1 MKTDILIV
9 GSGLAGLIAGLS
21 LDSSLDILMICN
33 DKKEKSDS
41 SLAQG
46 GISTLLH
53 KFDYEAYLQDTLKAG
68 RFENDIEVVKTMIDN
83 SNDLILDLIK
93 YGVEFDFDYT
103 REGGHSAKRILH
115 HQDVTGQEITSKLLS
130 ELEKRSNITLM
141 EDTTMLDLII
151 KDNVCHGAIIL
162 KDGVVTP
169 VYGAHVILATGGI
182 GGLFKQS
189 TNYGHIRGDSF
200 AIAIKNNI
208 ELDHLDYIQIHPT
221 LLYSKDQGRN
231 FLISESIRGEGAVIE
246 DEAGNQFVDSL
257 LPRDIVA
264 KAIRDKMIE
273 QNTDHVY
280 LNVSNI
286 PYEKMIEHFP
296 NIYQTCID
304 RGIDPYKDRIPIMP
318 GQHYLM
324 GGIKASVEGRTSVKN
339 LYAIGETAGTG
350 VHGKNRL
357 ASNSLLES
365 GVFAKLSAKYINS
378 HKQDASQID
387 VDLDQY
393 QDIVAYEQ
401 NNRQVVLDYL
411 KNKNKEFYNEW
422 LL

>member
-1 MKTDILIV
+1 MKTDVLIV

-21 LDSSLDILMICN
+21 LDSNLNVLIICN

-53 KFDYEAYLQDTLKAG
+53 KFDYESYLQDTLKAG

-115 HQDVTGQEITSKLLS
+115 HQDVTGQEITSKLLQ
-130 ELEKRSNITLM
+130 EVERRKNITIM

-151 KDNVCHGAIIL
+151 NDHTCHGAIIL
-162 KDGVVTP
+162 KDGQVSSL
-169 VYGAHVILATGGI
+169 YGGQVILATGGI
-182 GGLFKQS
+182 GGLFNQS
-189 TNYGHIRGDSF
+189 TNYSHIRGDSF

-221 LLYSKDQGRN
+221 LLYSKQKGRN
-231 FLISESIRGEGAVIE
+231 FLISESIRGEGAVIV
-246 DEAGNQFVDSL
+246 DSKGNQFVDSL

-264 KAIRDKMIE
+264 KAIKDKMLE
-273 QNTDHVY
+273 ENTDHVY
-280 LNVSNI
+280 LDVSNI
-286 PYEKMIEHFP
+286 PYEKMIAHFP
-296 NIYQTCID
+296 NIYQKCFEE
-304 RGIDPYKDRIPIMP
+304 GIDPYKDKIPIMP

-324 GGIKASVEGRTSVKN
+324 GGIRATVQGLTSIKN
-339 LYAIGETAGTG
+339 LYAVGETAGTG

-365 GVFAKLSAKYINS
+365 GVFAKLCALYINDHPQNTVEIPVGLEKYS
-378 HKQDASQID
+378 
-387 VDLDQY
+387 DLN
-393 QDIVAYEQ
+393 AYMD
-401 NNRQVVLDYL
+401 NNRQIVLDYL
-411 KNKNKEFYNEW
+411 KNTNKEFYNEW

>member
-1 MKTDILIV
+1 MKTDVLIV
-9 GSGLAGLIAGLS
+9 GSGLAGLIAGLGV
-21 LDSSLDILMICN
+21 DSSLDVLMICN

-53 KFDYEAYLQDTLKAG
+53 KFDYESYLQDTLKAG

-115 HQDVTGQEITSKLLS
+115 HQDVTGKEITTKLLI
-130 ELEKRSNITLM
+130 ELEQRKNITLF
-141 EDTTMLDLII
+141 EQTAMLDLII
-151 KDNVCHGAIIL
+151 VDNVCLGAIIL
-162 KDGVVTP
+162 KDGIITP
-169 VYGAHVILATGGI
+169 VYAGQVILATGGI

-189 TNYGHIRGDSF
+189 TNYTHIKGDSF

-221 LLYSKDQGRN
+221 LLYSKDKGRN
-231 FLISESIRGEGAVIE
+231 FLISESIRGEGAVIV
-246 DEAGNQFVDSL
+246 DKDGNQFVDSL

-264 KAIRDKMIE
+264 KAIKDKMVE

-280 LNVSNI
+280 LDVSNI

-296 NIYQTCID
+296 NIYQTCLE

-324 GGIKASVEGRTSVKN
+324 GGIKASVKGQTSIRN

-365 GVFAKLSAKYINS
+365 GVFAKLCAKHINEN
-378 HKQDASQID
+378 KQDPREIG
-387 VDLDQY
+387 VDLSPYENISEY
-393 QDIVAYEQ
+393 QEA
-401 NNRQVVLDYL
+401 NRKTVLDYL